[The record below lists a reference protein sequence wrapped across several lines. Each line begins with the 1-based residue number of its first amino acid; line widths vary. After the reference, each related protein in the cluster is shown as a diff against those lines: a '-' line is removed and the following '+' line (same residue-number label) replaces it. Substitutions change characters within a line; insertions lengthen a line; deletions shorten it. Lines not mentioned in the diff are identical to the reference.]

1 MSQESS
7 LTSPHDRDLTNKW
20 KPEQNKAPLS
30 DEETKEALEAHNL
43 KLYKFPKIDRVYRD
57 PPITM
62 QNIAL
67 VSFVPSKGA
76 VPDKHGIYG
85 FCKVRGVFN
94 TDIEADERAEYLIR
108 NVDSYHPIFHAHV
121 GFPIPMTTNNK
132 YSGDHREIDVR
143 KQMSESISSSVKN
156 EKEKE
161 RQQML
166 EIKEKE
172 KKLLEDVAKK
182 EQDPCDRYT
191 ELRVKKAQLTWTY
204 INTKE
209 RIEELKKIIT
219 KTRKEIEEM
228 DSTDSSLKNEYFEKY
243 QKAREEAGIKEDSKD
258 IQTNFMKYLV
268 EDVTL
273 DF

>member
-1 MSQESS
+1 MSESS
-7 LTSPHDRDLTNKW
+7 LTSPYDRDLTNKW
-20 KPEQNKAPLS
+20 KPEQNKASLT
-30 DEETKEALEAHNL
+30 DEETKQALEAHNL
-43 KLYKFPKIDRVYRD
+43 KLYKFPQIDRVYRD
-57 PPITM
+57 PPISM

-67 VSFVPSKGA
+67 LSFIPSKGA
-76 VPDKHGIYG
+76 MPDKHGIYG

-108 NVDSYHPIFHAHV
+108 NVDSYHPIYHAHV
-121 GFPIPMTTNNK
+121 GFPVPMTTKNTF
-132 YSGDHREIDVR
+132 SADHREIDIR
-143 KQMSESISSSVKN
+143 KQMADSISASVKT

-161 RQQML
+161 RQAVL

-182 EQDPCDRYT
+182 EQDPIDRYT
-191 ELRVKKAQLTWTY
+191 ELKVKKAQLTWTY
-204 INTKE
+204 IKNKE
-209 RIEELKKIIT
+209 KIEEIKGIIM

-228 DSTDSSLKNEYFEKY
+228 DKIDSSLQNEYFDKY
-243 QKAREEAGIKEDSKD
+243 QKAREDAGIKEDSKD
-258 IQTNFMKYLV
+258 VQTNFMKYLV